1 MFRFQPKITHH
12 INNQEYLKWNLKGQL
27 IDANTEITEMRELS
41 DKDLELVF
49 IKFFNKQ
56 LRILLKQ
63 KKK

>member
-1 MFRFQPKITHH
+1 MA
-12 INNQEYLKWNLKGQL
+12 INRCH
-27 IDANTEITEMRELS
+27 TEITEMRELS

-63 KKK
+63 RKK